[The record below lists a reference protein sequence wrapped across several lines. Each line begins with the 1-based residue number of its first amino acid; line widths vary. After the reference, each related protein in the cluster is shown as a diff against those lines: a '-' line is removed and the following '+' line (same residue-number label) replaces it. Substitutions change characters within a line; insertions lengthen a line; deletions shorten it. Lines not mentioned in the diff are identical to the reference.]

1 MTTTTGILL
10 FDDAEELDFAGPWE
24 VLTAAAMLERFEA
37 EKERRVGRGESELAA
52 ASGALEASRDPAT
65 WASRVVTIA
74 ESARPQRCA
83 KGMRVLPDHTF
94 ADAPALDVIVVPG
107 GQGTRREVGNPALLE
122 WLRKAGAQCRW
133 VTSVCTGALLL
144 HEAGFAKGRRVTT
157 HWSFVEA
164 LRQRGDVTVLE
175 NVRYV
180 RDGNLVTAAG
190 VSAGID
196 MALWLVG
203 QLHDPAYARRVQ
215 HYIEYHPAP
224 PYPAEV

>member
-1 MTTTTGILL
+1 MATTTGILL
-10 FDDAEELDFAGPWE
+10 FDNAEELDFAGPWE

-107 GQGTRREVGNPALLE
+107 GQGTRREVNNPALLD